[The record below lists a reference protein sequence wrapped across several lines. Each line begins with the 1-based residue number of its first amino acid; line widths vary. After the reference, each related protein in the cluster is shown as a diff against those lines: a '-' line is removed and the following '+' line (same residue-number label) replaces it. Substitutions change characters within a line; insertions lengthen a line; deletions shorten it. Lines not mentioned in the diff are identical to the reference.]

1 MVIRTLCFAWTATG
15 LAAAALAC
23 LADDATPATDL
34 ERLAASR
41 AAWEKARDAAGGDYS
56 YAVLEI
62 TLVSRQTTRIV
73 VKQGKVVERS
83 FEQETSLPQ
92 AAEPGRPAPGSKPG
106 WTETGVKIGTHDGA
120 APPHTVDE
128 LYDKAAKLLA
138 APPGDFRARSLGIEN
153 RGFLHHC
160 FERDS
165 RIADDA
171 PLDGVPPFEITLGGR

>member
-1 MVIRTLCFAWTATG
+1 MRALCLAWAVTG
-15 LAAAALAC
+15 LAAATLAC
-23 LADDATPATDL
+23 LADDPTPATDL
-34 ERLAASR
+34 ERLATSR
-41 AAWEKARDAAGGDYS
+41 AIWEKARDAAGGDYS
-56 YAVLEI
+56 YEVLQI

-83 FEQETSLPQ
+83 FEQATSLPQ
-92 AAEPGRPAPGSKPG
+92 AAEPGRPAAGSKPG
-106 WTETGVKIGTHDGA
+106 WTETGAEIGTHDGA

-138 APPGDFRARSLGIEN
+138 TPPGEFRARSLGIEK

-171 PLDGVPPFEITLGGR
+171 PLDGVMPFEITLGTR